1 MVKVDSSSA
10 CGSLLQPSLQIWGLC
25 SLENILGKHKM
36 APTLSPNKTW
46 EGAIG
51 GVLVSVIGAYLVGLL
66 GNQLDLGFKFSL
78 PTIALLAIPLS
89 IIGQIGDLLESAFK
103 RQANVKDSGQGIPG
117 IGGALDLVDSLILAA
132 PLAYVLVTQFD
143 IFQR

>member
-1 MVKVDSSSA
+1 
-10 CGSLLQPSLQIWGLC
+10 
-25 SLENILGKHKM
+25 M

-103 RQANVKDSGQGIPG
+103 RQANVKDSDK
-117 IGGALDLVDSLILAA
+117 ASLGLEEH
-132 PLAYVLVTQFD
+132 LTW
-143 IFQR
+143 